1 MKFNDV
7 SLGILLMLAGGA
19 IWLSAQQFSRLP
31 NQAYGSETMPLALS
45 AVAVILGVFM
55 VGRSLVAGGR
65 WPSVSRAEWT
75 LARGAVAGFVAVIGL
90 ILAYIVLADRLGFL
104 PVAVAV
110 IWSLMVVMRVRWWL
124 AGVLSFVAALAIQQ
138 AFGRLLLVPLPRT
151 EYLQFIW

>member
-7 SLGILLMLAGGA
+7 SLGVLLMLAGGA

-45 AVAVILGVFM
+45 VVAVLLGTFM
-55 VGRSLVAGGR
+55 VGRSLLTGGR
-65 WPSVSRAEWT
+65 WPSVLRADWT
-75 LARGAVAGFVAVIGL
+75 RTSGALAGFAAVIGL
-90 ILAYIVLADRLGFL
+90 IVAYIVFADRLGFV

-110 IWSLMVVMRVRWWL
+110 IWALMLVMRVRWWL
-124 AGVLSFVAALAIQQ
+124 AGVLSFAAALAIQQ

-151 EYLQFIW
+151 DYLHFMW